1 MLNNYRIF
9 HPPFSRMI
17 ESYSKE
23 TGVGGVLNTSFNLH
37 GDPIVCSPEDAIL
50 TFIKSDLDAIQLEN

>member
-1 MLNNYRIF
+1 
-9 HPPFSRMI
+9 MI